1 MGLTTRVGDWIQQ
14 KVSSQPSTAIAPA
27 TNEQVA
33 TMPVQSVI
41 TDERGR
47 EAEVVSGTFIPTID
61 ATGRTSAS
69 VHTEELRRTIQS
81 FNEDKMTPMKWVV
94 VKFFEFLSYTAP
106 ILVAFVVGSAIGSA
120 WAGPFTIANPWAVY
134 SYVISI
140 VLELMLPA
148 LGYTLTVVLKQT
160 LSDKSKV
167 GLLIGLTILFL
178 LLATGNSF
186 ATMYLIEQHVGTT
199 NRFAVISMYFRS
211 FTPMT
216 VDIIATIF
224 LGIATVKS
232 FQKFLRDKQQEAA
245 AVRSGAEANIAVDE
259 AFQAAARRK
268 DEADT
273 MQEFYR
279 IQNQKLLRDARSK
292 LLDED
297 DRGSK
302 GKFGG
307 GW

>member
-1 MGLTTRVGDWIQQ
+1 M
-14 KVSSQPSTAIAPA
+14 APA
-27 TNEQVA
+27 ANQQTAVA
-33 TMPVQSVI
+33 PFAPNSVI

-47 EAEVVSGTFIPTID
+47 DAEVVSGTFVPTID

-69 VHTEELRRTIQS
+69 IHTEELRRTIQS

-94 VKFFEFLSYTAP
+94 TKFFEFLSYLAP
-106 ILVAFVVGSAIGSA
+106 ILVAIVVGSAIGFA
-120 WAGPFTIANPWAVY
+120 WSGPFDIHVPWTVY

-140 VLELMLPA
+140 VLELMLPV
-148 LGYTLTVVLKQT
+148 LGYATTVVLKQA

-167 GLLIGLTILFL
+167 GLLIALAILFIG
-178 LLATGNSF
+178 LALGNSF
-186 ATMYLIEQHVGTT
+186 ATMFLLESHIDMKTATT
-199 NRFAVISMYFRS
+199 AAIMSMYFRS

-216 VDIIATIF
+216 VDIISTIF

-245 AVRSGAEANIAVDE
+245 AVRSGAEANIAVDD

-268 DEADT
+268 EESDT

-279 IQNQKLLRDARSK
+279 IQNQKLLRDARRK
-292 LLDED
+292 LLDD
-297 DRGSK
+297 DDDDPGRK
-302 GKFGG
+302 GKYGG